1 MEHPRKAN
9 LLSKIKTLYPLDEG
23 QEKLASFALDKVTDA
38 VSAYCNIS
46 VADLP
51 AELDSGIIGM
61 AIQELDSCLWSNAGG
76 ADSSVQSITEGDVSV
91 SFKPQAELYQAL
103 QDSNPITDNYLNLLN
118 SYRVLSYD

>member
-9 LLSKIKTLYPLDEG
+9 LLSKIKALYPLKEG
-23 QEKLASFALDKVTDA
+23 QEELASFALDKVADA
-38 VSAYCNIS
+38 VSAYCNIY

-61 AIQELDSCLWSNAGG
+61 AIQELDSCLWAGNG
-76 ADSSVQSITEGDVSV
+76 ADSGVQSITEGDVSV
-91 SFKPQAELYQAL
+91 SLKSQAELYQAL
-103 QDSNPITDNYLNLLN
+103 QESNPITDNYLNLLN

>member
-9 LLSKIKTLYPLDEG
+9 LLNKIKALYPLKEG
-23 QEKLASFALDKVTDA
+23 QEELANFALDKVTDA
-38 VSAYCNIS
+38 VSAYCNVA

-61 AIQELDSCLWSNAGG
+61 AIQELDSCLWSNAG
-76 ADSSVQSITEGDVSV
+76 ADSSVQSITEGDVSI
-91 SFKPQAELYQAL
+91 SFKSQAELYQAL

>member
-9 LLSKIKTLYPLDEG
+9 LLSKFKDLHPLKEG
-23 QEKLASFALDKVTDA
+23 QEELASFALDKVTDA
-38 VSAYCNIS
+38 VSAYCNVA

-51 AELDSGIIGM
+51 AELDNGIISM
-61 AIQELDSCLWSNAGG
+61 AIQELDSCLWSDAG

-91 SFKPQAELYQAL
+91 SFKSQAELYQAL
-103 QDSNPITDNYLNLLN
+103 QESNPITDNYIVLLN

>member
-9 LLSKIKTLYPLDEG
+9 LLSQFKALYPLKEG
-23 QEKLASFALDKVTDA
+23 QEELASYALDKVTDA
-38 VSAYCNIS
+38 VSAYCNIA

-51 AELDSGIIGM
+51 AELDNGVLGM
-61 AIQELDSCLWSNAGG
+61 AIQELDSCLWSDAG

-91 SFKPQAELYQAL
+91 SFKSQAELYQAL
-103 QDSNPITDNYLNLLN
+103 QESNPITDNYTSLLN

>member
-9 LLSKIKTLYPLDEG
+9 LLNKIKDLYPLKEG
-23 QEKLASFALDKVTDA
+23 QEELASFSLDKVTDA
-38 VSAYCNIS
+38 VSAYCNIA

-61 AIQELDSCLWSNAGG
+61 AIQELDSCLWSAAG
-76 ADSSVQSITEGDVSV
+76 ADSSVQSITEGDVSI
-91 SFKPQAELYQAL
+91 SFKSQAELYQAL

>member
-9 LLSKIKTLYPLDEG
+9 LLNKIKALYPLKEG
-23 QEKLASFALDKVTDA
+23 QEELASFSLDKVTDA
-38 VSAYCNIS
+38 VSAYCNVA

-61 AIQELDSCLWSNAGG
+61 AIQELDSCLWSAAG
-76 ADSSVQSITEGDVSV
+76 ADSSVQSITEGDVSI
-91 SFKPQAELYQAL
+91 SFKSQAELYQAL

>member
-9 LLSKIKTLYPLDEG
+9 LLSKIKTLYPLEEG
-23 QEKLASFALDKVTDA
+23 QEELASFALDKVTDA
-38 VSAYCNIS
+38 VSAYCKIA

-61 AIQELDSCLWSNAGG
+61 AIQELDSCLWSNSG
-76 ADSSVQSITEGDVSV
+76 ADSSIQSITEGDVSV
-91 SFKPQAELYQAL
+91 SFKSQAELYQAL
-103 QDSNPITDNYLNLLN
+103 QNSNPITDNYLNLLN

>member
-9 LLSKIKTLYPLDEG
+9 LLSKIKALYPLEEG
-23 QEKLASFALDKVTDA
+23 QEELASFSLDKVTDA
-38 VSAYCNIS
+38 VSAYCNID

-61 AIQELDSCLWSNAGG
+61 AIQELDSCLWSAAG

-91 SFKPQAELYQAL
+91 SFKSQAELYLAL